1 MASSEIKTW
10 TIENK
15 IEVMNVTGSRAN
27 KKKASLYF
35 ATIFKI
41 EKAMLVT
48 MHVIENN
55 KIIHSEIIF
64 FTFISSSVA
73 EEAEFHIKQTAL

>member
-1 MASSEIKTW
+1 M
-10 TIENK
+10 
-15 IEVMNVTGSRAN
+15 
-27 KKKASLYF
+27 
-35 ATIFKI
+35 

-64 FTFISSSVA
+64 FIFISSSVA